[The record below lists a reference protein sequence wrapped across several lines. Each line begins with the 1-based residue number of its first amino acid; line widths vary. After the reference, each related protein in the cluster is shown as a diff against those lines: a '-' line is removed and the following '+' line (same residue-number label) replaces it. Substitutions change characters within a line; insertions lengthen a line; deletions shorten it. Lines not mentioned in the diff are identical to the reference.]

1 MPIYEYEPLDPQKGC
16 SLCRQTFETIRSL
29 HDAPLVACPECAQPV
44 RKIVS
49 RFRAAVIDYSG
60 EHAAVEDR
68 ITGYERE
75 GRWSHAAE
83 LADSQSS
90 RIHDAGLKER
100 ALDNYAKA
108 GYDPGAVDSGSGGEN
123 E

>member
-1 MPIYEYEPLDPQKGC
+1 MPIYEYEALEPEKGC
-16 SLCRQTFETIRSL
+16 NLCMRPFETLHGL
-29 HDAPLVACPECAQPV
+29 HDTPVNACPECGQAV
-44 RKIVS
+44 RRVVS
-49 RFRAAVIDYSG
+49 RFRAAVIDYSL

-83 LADSQSS
+83 LADAHSS
-90 RIHDAGLKER
+90 KINDAGLKER

-108 GYDPGAVDSGSGGEN
+108 GYDPGSVDSGSGGGN